1 MPATIPF
8 TDLRARLAET
18 LRALEQ
24 ASEPVFI
31 SRRGEPA
38 AVLMSGA
45 QYRRLTGQ
53 AQGPLARLAAWRARH
68 AAQGDGEVA
77 DDADVW
83 AEVRDRSP
91 GRAVTWPED
100 VVSDDAR

>member
-38 AVLMSGA
+38 AVLMSVA

-53 AQGPLARLAAWRARH
+53 AQGPLARLAAWRGWH
-68 AAQGDGEVA
+68 AAAGDDEA
-77 DDADVW
+77 SDDADVW
-83 AEVRDRSP
+83 AEVRDWWPS
-91 GRAVTWPED
+91 RAVTWAED